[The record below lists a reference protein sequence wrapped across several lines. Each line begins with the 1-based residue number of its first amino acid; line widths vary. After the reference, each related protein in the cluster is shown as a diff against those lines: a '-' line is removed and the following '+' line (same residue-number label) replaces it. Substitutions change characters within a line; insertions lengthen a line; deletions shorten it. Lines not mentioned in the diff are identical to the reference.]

1 MKDQQPIITVVT
13 AQKLSEKQ
21 TEQVKSLL
29 HERAGQ
35 AKVVF
40 STDPDILGGIQIKIG
55 EQRFDASLEGKLQR
69 LQLTQDRC
77 VITSAVPLSSAQYKL
92 LAEAIAQKHGSIIID
107 EVVDPAVVGGVKIVI
122 GSKEY
127 DRTVAGRLRQLQK
140 QAGTTN

>member
-13 AQKLSEKQ
+13 AQELSSKQ
-21 TEQVKSLL
+21 ADQVKKLL
-29 HERAGQ
+29 KERAGQ

-55 EQRFDASLEGKLQR
+55 DQRFDASLEGKLER

-77 VITSAVPLSSAQYKL
+77 VVTTAIPLTAQQYKTV
-92 LAEAIAQKHGSIIID
+92 ADAVAQKHGSIVID
-107 EVVDPAVVGGVKIVI
+107 EVVDPAVIGGIKIVI